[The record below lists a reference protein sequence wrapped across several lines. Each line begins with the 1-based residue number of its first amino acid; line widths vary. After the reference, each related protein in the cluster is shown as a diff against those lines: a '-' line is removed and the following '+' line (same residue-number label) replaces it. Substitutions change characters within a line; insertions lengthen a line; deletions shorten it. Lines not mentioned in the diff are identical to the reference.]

1 MQTSTTRGNRKALSG
16 SGLYP
21 TPNGGQWPENRLPN
35 DPNFPWGGDSPVH
48 RHQNTTE
55 LSEGVAQ
62 SQGAGWLKGLG
73 SAVRKLETA
82 LGKLS
87 DTGEQ

>member
-1 MQTSTTRGNRKALSG
+1 
-16 SGLYP
+16 
-21 TPNGGQWPENRLPN
+21 
-35 DPNFPWGGDSPVH
+35 VH